1 MGLGAGDIMVGA
13 NFNYQFIDWAHD
25 KIVNSGEDFNHIGT
39 LGAKIFTPNIT
50 IGITDWWN
58 ITFSQV
64 VGKRVMTWDV
74 EDNITIHHRDEG
86 SDSDFDNAI
95 GGILGDSRIMLRF
108 LALNAGKGP
117 GLRLFI
123 GGGIGIPSKNRLT
136 QSPFLSDTEHRH
148 FSMSEGIYKAIFE
161 TQFFVKRTNNPVF
174 AGGTFSIEHPLR
186 DSEYGYTGSRLVDF
200 SLTAFS
206 KKIKLINGSIGGN
219 IMFRNTSEAYWNGT
233 AAPNS
238 KSTIIIPG
246 VGALWS
252 LGFATLSVNVQKP
265 IFIDGAFSGG
275 DGNSNGKTDTWQISI
290 GMRRILDYYIQWLY
304 W

>member
-1 MGLGAGDIMVGA
+1 MVGA
-13 NFNYQFIDWAHD
+13 NFNYQFIDWGHD
-25 KIVNSGEDFNHIGT
+25 KIPNSGEEFDHLGT
-39 LGAKIFTPNIT
+39 LSAKVFTPNIT

-64 VGKRVMTWDV
+64 FGKRVMTWDV
-74 EDNITIHHRDEG
+74 KDSTTIHHRDEG
-86 SDSDFDNAI
+86 SDTDFINNISDIQAN
-95 GGILGDSRIMLRF
+95 GGLLGDSRIMLRF

-117 GLRLFI
+117 GLRLFL
-123 GGGIGIPSKNRLT
+123 GGGLGIPSKNTLT
-136 QSPFLSDTEHRH
+136 SSPFIIDVEHRH

-161 TQFFVKRTNNPVF
+161 TQFFVKRTQNPVF
-174 AGGTFSIEHPLR
+174 AGGTFSIEQPLGE
-186 DSEYGYTGSRLVDF
+186 SKYGYDGSRLIDF

-206 KKIKLINGSIGGN
+206 KKIKIINGSIGGN
-219 IMFRNTSEAYWNGT
+219 IMFRNTSKTHWNGIE
-233 AAPNS
+233 AKNS

-246 VGALWS
+246 IGALWS

-275 DGNSNGKTDTWQISI
+275 DGNSNEKIDTWQISI

>member
-1 MGLGAGDIMVGA
+1 
-13 NFNYQFIDWAHD
+13 
-25 KIVNSGEDFNHIGT
+25 
-39 LGAKIFTPNIT
+39 
-50 IGITDWWN
+50 
-58 ITFSQV
+58 
-64 VGKRVMTWDV
+64 
-74 EDNITIHHRDEG
+74 
-86 SDSDFDNAI
+86 
-95 GGILGDSRIMLRF
+95 
-108 LALNAGKGP
+108 
-117 GLRLFI
+117 
-123 GGGIGIPSKNRLT
+123 
-136 QSPFLSDTEHRH
+136 
-148 FSMSEGIYKAIFE
+148 MSEGIYKAIFE
-161 TQFFVKRTNNPVF
+161 TQFFVKRTQNPVF
-174 AGGTFSIEHPLR
+174 AGGTFSIEQPLAE
-186 DSEYGYTGSRLVDF
+186 SKYGYDGSRLVDV
-200 SLTAFS
+200 SLTAYS

>member
-1 MGLGAGDIMVGA
+1 MVGA

-25 KIVNSGEDFNHIGT
+25 EVDNEGFDHAGT
-39 LGAKIFTPNIT
+39 LSATVFTPNIT

-64 VGKRVMTWDV
+64 MGRRYMTWGVDR
-74 EDNITIHHRDEG
+74 ITPHHRDEG
-86 SDSDFDNAI
+86 SDSDFDNAV
-95 GGILGDSRIMLRF
+95 GGLLGDSRLMLRF
-108 LALNAGKGP
+108 LALNAGKGS
-117 GLRLFI
+117 GLRLFL
-123 GGGIGIPSKNRLT
+123 GGGIGIPSKNTLT
-136 QSPFLSDTEHRH
+136 SSPFVFDKEHRH

-161 TQFFVKRTNNPVF
+161 TQFFVKRTKNPVF
-174 AGGTFSIEHPLR
+174 AGGTFSIEQPLGE
-186 DSEYGYTGSRLVDF
+186 SEYGYDGSRLVDF

-219 IMFRNTSEAYWNGT
+219 IMFRNTSEAYWNGIE
-233 AAPNS
+233 APNS

-275 DGNSNGKTDTWQISI
+275 DGNSNEKTDTWQISI
-290 GMRRILDYYIQWLY
+290 GMRRILNYYIQWLY

>member
-1 MGLGAGDIMVGA
+1 MVGA
-13 NFNYQFIDWAHD
+13 NFNYQYTNWRHD
-25 KIVNSGEDFNHIGT
+25 KIQGSSEEFDHLGT
-39 LGAKIFTPNIT
+39 LSAKVFTPNIT

-64 VGKRVMTWDV
+64 FGRRVMTWDV
-74 EDNITIHHRDEG
+74 KDNTTIHHRDEG
-86 SDSDFDNAI
+86 SDTDFINNNGDIQAN
-95 GGILGDSRIMLRF
+95 GGLLGDSRIMLRF

-117 GLRLFI
+117 GLRLFL
-123 GGGIGIPSKNRLT
+123 GGGIGIPSKNTLT
-136 QSPFLSDTEHRH
+136 SSPFIKDVDHRH

-161 TQFFVKRTNNPVF
+161 TQFFVKRTKNPVF
-174 AGGTFSIEHPLR
+174 AGGTFSIEQPLGE
-186 DSEYGYTGSRLVDF
+186 SEYGYDGSRLIDF

-219 IMFRNTSEAYWNGT
+219 IMFRNTSEAHWNGIET
-233 AAPNS
+233 KNS

-265 IFIDGAFSGG
+265 IFIDGAFSGD
-275 DGNSNGKTDTWQISI
+275 DGGPNEKIDTWQISI
-290 GMRRILDYYIQWLY
+290 GMRRILNYYIPWLY

>member
-1 MGLGAGDIMVGA
+1 MVGA
-13 NFNYQFIDWAHD
+13 NFNYQFIDWGHD
-25 KIVNSGEDFNHIGT
+25 KIPNSGEEFDHLGT
-39 LGAKIFTPNIT
+39 LSAKIFTPNIT

-64 VGKRVMTWDV
+64 FGRRVMTWDV
-74 EDNITIHHRDEG
+74 KDNTTIHHRDEG
-86 SDSDFDNAI
+86 SDTNFKNAV
-95 GGILGDSRIMLRF
+95 GGILGDSRLMLRF

-117 GLRLFI
+117 GLRLFL
-123 GGGIGIPSKNRLT
+123 GGGIGIPSKNTLT
-136 QSPFLSDTEHRH
+136 SSPFLPLVEHRH
-148 FSMSEGIYKAIFE
+148 FSMSGGIYKAIFE
-161 TQFFVKRTNNPVF
+161 TQFFVKRTQNPVF
-174 AGGTFSIEHPLR
+174 AGGTFSIEQPLAE
-186 DSEYGYTGSRLVDF
+186 SKYGYDGSRLVDV
-200 SLTAFS
+200 SLTAYS

>member
-1 MGLGAGDIMVGA
+1 MVGA

-25 KIVNSGEDFNHIGT
+25 EISGEDFDHKGT
-39 LGAKIFTPNIT
+39 LSAKVFTPNIT

-64 VGKRVMTWDV
+64 FGKRVMTWDV
-74 EDNITIHHRDEG
+74 KDSTSIHHRDEG
-86 SDSDFDNAI
+86 SETDFINKNGDIQAI
-95 GGILGDSRIMLRF
+95 GGLLGDSRIMLRF

-117 GLRLFI
+117 GLRLFL
-123 GGGIGIPSKNRLT
+123 GGGIGIPSKYTLT
-136 QSPFLSDTEHRH
+136 SSPFVFDKDHRH

-161 TQFFVKRTNNPVF
+161 TQFFIKRTKNPVF
-174 AGGTFSIEHPLR
+174 AGGTFSIEQPLAE
-186 DSEYGYTGSRLVDF
+186 SEYRYTGSRLVDF
-200 SLTAFS
+200 SLTAYS

-219 IMFRNTSEAYWNGT
+219 IMFRNTSEARWNDIPS
-233 AAPNS
+233 PNS

-246 VGALWS
+246 IGGLWS
-252 LGFATLSVNVQKP
+252 LGFAVLSVNVQKP

-275 DGNSNGKTDTWQISI
+275 DGDSNGTTDTWQISI
-290 GMRRILDYYIQWLY
+290 GMRRILNYYIQWLY

>member
-1 MGLGAGDIMVGA
+1 MVGA

-25 KIVNSGEDFNHIGT
+25 EVDNEGFDHAGT
-39 LGAKIFTPNIT
+39 LSATVFTPNIT

-64 VGKRVMTWDV
+64 IGRRYMTWGVDR
-74 EDNITIHHRDEG
+74 ITPHHRDEG
-86 SDSDFDNAI
+86 SDSDFDNAV
-95 GGILGDSRIMLRF
+95 GGLLGDSRFMLRF
-108 LALNAGKGP
+108 LALNTGKGP
-117 GLRLFI
+117 GLRLFL
-123 GGGIGIPSKNRLT
+123 GGGIGIPSKNQLKK
-136 QSPFLSDTEHRH
+136 SPFLKNEDETYDEHRH

-161 TQFFVKRTNNPVF
+161 TQLFVKRTKNPVF
-174 AGGTFSIEHPLR
+174 AGGTFSIEQPLGE
-186 DSEYGYTGSRLVDF
+186 SEYGYDGSRLVDF

-219 IMFRNTSEAYWNGT
+219 IMFRNTSEAYWNGIES
-233 AAPNS
+233 PNS

-275 DGNSNGKTDTWQISI
+275 DGNSNEKTDTWQISI
-290 GMRRILDYYIQWLY
+290 GMRRILNYYISWLY

>member
-1 MGLGAGDIMVGA
+1 MVGA

-25 KIVNSGEDFNHIGT
+25 EIAPEDFDHAGT
-39 LGAKIFTPNIT
+39 LTATVFTPNIT

-64 VGKRVMTWDV
+64 IGRRYMTWGVDR
-74 EDNITIHHRDEG
+74 ITPHHRDEG
-86 SDSDFDNAI
+86 SDSDFDNNAV

-117 GLRLFI
+117 GLRLFL
-123 GGGIGIPSKNRLT
+123 GGGIGIPSKNQLKK
-136 QSPFLSDTEHRH
+136 SPFLKNEDETYDEHRH

-161 TQFFVKRTNNPVF
+161 TQFFVKRTKNPVF
-174 AGGTFSIEHPLR
+174 AGGTFSIEQPLGE
-186 DSEYGYTGSRLVDF
+186 SEYGYDGSRLVDF

-219 IMFRNTSEAYWNGT
+219 IMFRNTSEAHWNGIET
-233 AAPNS
+233 KNS
-238 KSTIIIPG
+238 KSTLIIPG
-246 VGALWS
+246 IGTLWS
-252 LGFATLSVNVQKP
+252 LGFATLSVNLQYP
-265 IFIDGAFSGG
+265 IFIDGAFAGG
-275 DGNSNGKTDTWQISI
+275 DGDANENIDTWQVSI
-290 GMRRILDYYIQWLY
+290 GMRRILDYYIPWLY

>member
-1 MGLGAGDIMVGA
+1 MVGA
-13 NFNYQFIDWAHD
+13 NINYQFIDWAHD
-25 KIVNSGEDFNHIGT
+25 KIVNSGEDYNHIGT
-39 LGAKIFTPNIT
+39 LSAKIFTPNIT

-123 GGGIGIPSKNRLT
+123 GGGIGIPSKNTLT
-136 QSPFLSDTEHRH
+136 SSPFLPNVEHRH

-219 IMFRNTSEAYWNGT
+219 IMFRNTSESYWNGIT
-233 AAPNS
+233 APNS
-238 KSTIIIPG
+238 KSTIVIPG
-246 VGALWS
+246 IGSLWN
-252 LGFATLSVNVQKP
+252 LGFVTLSVNVQQP

-275 DGNSNGKTDTWQISI
+275 DGNANEKTNTWQISVGI
-290 GMRRILDYYIQWLY
+290 RKILDYYIQWLY